1 MRTEMT
7 LRDLITNPP
16 GPNSR
21 QVAARYTIRDAL
33 RAKFVAAMQDPA
45 RRRKFGVQ
53 VSKRGEGYIVWVK
66 VPSEKYDV
74 IYDVILQLSFP
85 EGARALASADVKVYC
100 NSPSWVYVQG
110 YVFNKNGFLA
120 DGWAQA
126 LGRAATEPP
135 DTVNASQDIG
145 FDKVVH
151 QGVLF
156 ATGPGG
162 LVTQADLQRASG
174 GTPPNPRDPKLSAE
188 AKLFEYNR
196 AKDKYAAAARV
207 VKRAERAAK
216 EEDAKRK
223 RAESRNARGTAKTA
237 KVAATAKRVRQ
248 AGNAARKKVSR

>member
-1 MRTEMT
+1 MRMEMT
-7 LRDLITNPP
+7 VRDLINNPP

-100 NSPSWVYVQG
+100 NSPSWLYVQG

-145 FDKVVH
+145 FDR
-151 QGVLF
+151 LS
-156 ATGPGG
+156 T
-162 LVTQADLQRASG
+162 RASCSRPALADSSLRQTSSG
-174 GTPPNPRDPKLSAE
+174 RPAGRPQTRAIRSSRPRPSSLSTTGRRTSTPRLP
-188 AKLFEYNR
+188 
-196 AKDKYAAAARV
+196 
-207 VKRAERAAK
+207 
-216 EEDAKRK
+216 
-223 RAESRNARGTAKTA
+223 ES
-237 KVAATAKRVRQ
+237 
-248 AGNAARKKVSR
+248 